1 MPLKAK
7 MYIALIAASGLAAL
21 CFAVYPWESQNLM
34 RFGFYLAL
42 ALIGSGS
49 KVRLPGITG
58 TLSVYFLFVLLS
70 IVELKLPETMVIVAA
85 ATLLQCYWQAK
96 NRPSA
101 AQVVFNTTSNFL
113 AAAAAHLSYQ
123 SGLVI
128 FSSLGI
134 PVRLGLA
141 AIVFF
146 VINTAT
152 VAIVIGL
159 TEGRSPRQVWT
170 ESYFWSFPYYM
181 VGASVAGFF
190 GYLSRTVG
198 WEVVVM
204 LIPVVLLLFRGYR
217 LYLDRLESQ
226 KLHAEEVASLHL
238 RTIEALALSIEAK
251 DHVTHDHVQRVQVY
265 ALEVGKELG
274 LTKDELNALQA
285 ASLLHDIGKLAVPE
299 HIISKPGKLT
309 SEEFEKMKI
318 HPIVGAEILERVRFP
333 YPVVPIVRSHHEKWD
348 GTGYPDGLKGD
359 EIPIGAR
366 ILSAVDCLDALAS
379 DRQYRRAYP
388 LDKAMAIVA
397 DESGSSFDPRVVE
410 ILKQRYRE
418 LEVKART
425 ANVTELGTLS
435 TDAKVE
441 RGAAP
446 GAGFEEDAAEE
457 ARAASCP
464 AAAPADFLIS
474 IAAARQE
481 VQALFEMAQE
491 LGSSLSLPETLSVL
505 AARLK
510 QLVPFDAFAIYVARN
525 EKLIPEYVIGEDHVL
540 FSSLEIPMGQ
550 GLSGWVADNRKPV
563 LNGNPSVEPGYLNDS
578 KKFSKLNSAV
588 AVPLEDCSGVIG
600 VLALYRSD
608 RNAFTRDQLRILQ
621 AVTSKLAV
629 AIRNSLMYRQAAAT
643 ATTDYLTGLP
653 NTRSLFMHLDAELSR
668 CHRSGEPLTVL
679 VCDLD
684 GFKEVNDRF
693 GHLTGNRL
701 LARTATAL
709 KDCCREYDY
718 VARMGGDEFVV
729 VLPGMDE
736 NACKVRLHQ
745 LEQAVEQASVE
756 VCGERLVSLSIG
768 KAHFRQHGGT
778 VEDLLAEADRQM
790 YGNKQHRKRGRPLR
804 ITEEVVNSGYA
815 IAG

>member
-113 AAAAAHLSYQ
+113 AAAAAHLTYQ

-217 LYLDRLESQ
+217 LYLDRLESE

-388 LDKAMAIVA
+388 LDKAMGIVA

-446 GAGFEEDAAEE
+446 GAGFEEAAEE

-563 LNGNPSVEPGYLNDS
+563 LNGNPSVEPGYLNDP

-718 VARMGGDEFVV
+718 IARMGGDEFVV

>member
-1 MPLKAK
+1 
-7 MYIALIAASGLAAL
+7 
-21 CFAVYPWESQNLM
+21 
-34 RFGFYLAL
+34 
-42 ALIGSGS
+42 
-49 KVRLPGITG
+49 
-58 TLSVYFLFVLLS
+58 
-70 IVELKLPETMVIVAA
+70 MVIVAA

-152 VAIVIGL
+152 VAIVIGR

-217 LYLDRLESQ
+217 LYLDRLESE

-265 ALEVGKELG
+265 AMEVGKELG

-388 LDKAMAIVA
+388 LDEVIQRLSAESAKA
-397 DESGSSFDPRVVE
+397 FDPTVVVILGKRYKDLEE
-410 ILKQRYRE
+410 IVRSQPTHSDRE
-418 LEVKART
+418 R
-425 ANVTELGTLS
+425 LS
-435 TDAKVE
+435 TDLKVE
-441 RGAAP
+441 RGAAW
-446 GAGFEEDAAEE
+446 
-457 ARAASCP
+457 
-464 AAAPADFLIS
+464 FLTI
-474 IAAARQE
+474 
-481 VQALFEMAQE
+481 
-491 LGSSLSLPETLSVL
+491 
-505 AARLK
+505 RL
-510 QLVPFDAFAIYVARN
+510 
-525 EKLIPEYVIGEDHVL
+525 
-540 FSSLEIPMGQ
+540 
-550 GLSGWVADNRKPV
+550 
-563 LNGNPSVEPGYLNDS
+563 
-578 KKFSKLNSAV
+578 
-588 AVPLEDCSGVIG
+588 
-600 VLALYRSD
+600 
-608 RNAFTRDQLRILQ
+608 
-621 AVTSKLAV
+621 
-629 AIRNSLMYRQAAAT
+629 
-643 ATTDYLTGLP
+643 
-653 NTRSLFMHLDAELSR
+653 
-668 CHRSGEPLTVL
+668 PLT
-679 VCDLD
+679 
-684 GFKEVNDRF
+684 
-693 GHLTGNRL
+693 
-701 LARTATAL
+701 
-709 KDCCREYDY
+709 
-718 VARMGGDEFVV
+718 
-729 VLPGMDE
+729 
-736 NACKVRLHQ
+736 
-745 LEQAVEQASVE
+745 S
-756 VCGERLVSLSIG
+756 
-768 KAHFRQHGGT
+768 
-778 VEDLLAEADRQM
+778 
-790 YGNKQHRKRGRPLR
+790 
-804 ITEEVVNSGYA
+804 
-815 IAG
+815 

>member
-70 IVELKLPETMVIVAA
+70 IVELQLPETMVIVAA

-113 AAAAAHLSYQ
+113 AAAAAHLTYQ

-217 LYLDRLESQ
+217 LYLDRLESE

-388 LDKAMAIVA
+388 LDKAMGIVA

-446 GAGFEEDAAEE
+446 GAGFEEAAEE

-563 LNGNPSVEPGYLNDS
+563 LNGNPSVEPGYLNDP

-718 VARMGGDEFVV
+718 IARMGGDEFVV

>member
-70 IVELKLPETMVIVAA
+70 IVELQLPETMVIVAA

-101 AQVVFNTTSNFL
+101 AQGVFNTTSNFL
-113 AAAAAHLSYQ
+113 AAAAAHLTYQ
-123 SGLVI
+123 SGLGV

-190 GYLSRTVG
+190 GYLSRTLG

-217 LYLDRLESQ
+217 LYLDRLESE

-446 GAGFEEDAAEE
+446 GAGFEEAAEE

-563 LNGNPSVEPGYLNDS
+563 LHGNPSVEPGYLNDP

-679 VCDLD
+679 VCELD

-729 VLPGMDE
+729 VLPGMDD
-736 NACKVRLHQ
+736 NACEVRLQQ
-745 LEQAVEQASVE
+745 LEQAVEQAGVE

>member
-113 AAAAAHLSYQ
+113 AAAAAHLTYQ

-217 LYLDRLESQ
+217 LYLDRLESE

-446 GAGFEEDAAEE
+446 GAGFEEAAEE

-563 LNGNPSVEPGYLNDS
+563 LNGNPSVEPGYLNDP

-790 YGNKQHRKRGRPLR
+790 YGNKQHRKGGRAR
-804 ITEEVVNSGYA
+804 RTIEEVVDSGCA
-815 IAG
+815 IAD